1 MIIALEILFLTLLG
15 LASLSIAGCAVLVI
29 GGLFRGQK

>member
-15 LASLSIAGCAVLVI
+15 LASLSILGCAALVI
-29 GGLFRGQK
+29 SGLFRGQK